1 MADRKLKSITFPG
14 IADPYVLDSGNIEYD
29 STAEYEAGTIGNAVR
44 TMGGKFCDELE
55 VDEDGL
61 VYLVNNGERIAGP
74 YGPFAGGGGGGG
86 GNNAIL
92 TVTNTT
98 GWITKTLA
106 EGGSCSISFNWSS
119 LEDDIPTGNG
129 SVRVM
134 VNAIT
139 KTTMDIQQ
147 GDVILDITDFLAT
160 GGNTVRIQVSDI
172 YGNMKSINYTVTV
185 VALSISSLFDAN
197 TAFSDDVNFTYTP
210 VGAVAKTV
218 YFILDG
224 QELGTYE
231 TSISGR
237 QLSYTIPAQTHG
249 AHSFQVY
256 YTAEINGETV
266 SSNVLNYDLIFIE
279 EGVSIPIIASTFD
292 VVTAEQYTTLS
303 IPYTVYTPSSL
314 SSSVQFYVND
324 ELVSEQTVDRT
335 PQIWTYRADNKGSL
349 ELSIM
354 SGTAEKIFNLTI
366 SESYIDAEVTTD
378 DMVLS
383 LQAAGRSNNEPDPA
397 VWTYDDISCAFTDFN
412 FKSDGWLLDDDNCT
426 FLRVRGDARL
436 TIPYKPFET
445 DFKRTGKTIE
455 IEFST
460 RDVLDYDATI
470 LSCLDNGRGLYITPQ
485 KATMVSEQA
494 MVNMQYKEEEHIR
507 LSIVTEKSNENRLL
521 MAYINGIPTRVVQYP
536 SGDNFA
542 QVTPAN
548 ISIGSSYCTI
558 DIYSIRIYDNNLTRN
573 QILDNWIMDTQD
585 VNAMVARYNEN
596 NVYDEYGNIV
606 IAKLPTYLPYM
617 ILSAPELPQY
627 KGDKKTIYGS
637 YTDPANS
644 ANNFTFEGCQIN
656 VQGTSSAPYAR
667 KNYDL
672 QFKNGFNM
680 RAGHADNFALAPDV
694 VPFNR
699 FVLKADVASSEG
711 ANNVELVKLFCD
723 INPFRSR
730 EEQLD
735 PKVRQGIYGFP
746 IVVFWNNTTTGE
758 TSFLGKYNFNLPKR
772 APEPYGYSGDM
783 ESWEFQNN
791 TSNNM
796 LFKDADFTSI
806 YVDVITG
813 DVYPAWKND
822 WEARFPDDT
831 WEDIDKLKE
840 FAEFVVST
848 RRDTATGDAI
858 SPVTYDGVTY
868 TTDTAEYRLAKFK
881 NQFPTYADLNSFV
894 FYYIFTELFLMVDSR
909 AKNLFIGFNGPD
921 VTVTGRMADRKAVAQ
936 PYDMDTGL
944 GTNNEGSLVFGYSL
958 EDTDHLAG
966 GANIFNGQD
975 SVLWCNLRDAFKS
988 QIATMYKTLRSQGTL
1003 SYASVE
1009 QRYEDHQSK
1018 WPEAVWIEDTWFK
1031 YIDPL
1036 INPDPGKEPTAVYLP
1051 MMQGSKEEQRKWWL
1065 SNRFQY
1071 MDSKWVAGDAIAYKI
1086 TLRGYEKA
1094 DIVVTP
1100 YIDLYPTVDYAST
1113 YLVQARG
1120 QHGQPT
1126 TLACPMDALNDT
1138 EIYIHSA
1145 PYLASVG
1152 DLSGL
1157 KVGFADFSA
1166 AVRLQ
1171 HIKVGDSSQSYEN
1184 RNLTHLVVGSN
1195 KMLKTIDAR
1204 NCISL
1209 GTSQASQD
1217 QVIELANCPIIEE
1230 VYFDGTSIKGVT
1242 LPDGGML
1249 RVLHLPGTITTLNI
1263 KNQNSITDLTIG
1275 GYSNLSTLI
1284 IENSNVDARTIL
1296 NSINAGSRVRLT
1308 GFYWEAED
1316 AEEIEDI
1323 LDLLDTMIGV
1333 DEGGY
1338 DVPKAVLSGTIHTDS
1353 LTGAQIA
1360 SYNARYPYLTVT
1372 ADSVTSVLYYKT
1384 WDGSSTVKAVTYIN
1398 GVAQDTAPSVPSRT
1412 ATAQYN
1418 FTAVGWNLEQDASV
1432 DDPDCTKDITGDRT
1446 VYAAYSRV
1454 VRTYTATFMRASE
1467 DGGGT
1472 LYTQQ
1477 NIPYGTV
1484 PTYGGSTPTT
1494 TRGDA

>member
-1 MADRKLKSITFPG
+1 
-14 IADPYVLDSGNIEYD
+14 
-29 STAEYEAGTIGNAVR
+29 
-44 TMGGKFCDELE
+44 
-55 VDEDGL
+55 
-61 VYLVNNGERIAGP
+61 
-74 YGPFAGGGGGGG
+74 
-86 GNNAIL
+86 
-92 TVTNTT
+92 
-98 GWITKTLA
+98 
-106 EGGSCSISFNWSS
+106 
-119 LEDDIPTGNG
+119 
-129 SVRVM
+129 
-134 VNAIT
+134 
-139 KTTMDIQQ
+139 
-147 GDVILDITDFLAT
+147 
-160 GGNTVRIQVSDI
+160 
-172 YGNMKSINYTVTV
+172 
-185 VALSISSLFDAN
+185 
-197 TAFSDDVNFTYTP
+197 
-210 VGAVAKTV
+210 
-218 YFILDG
+218 
-224 QELGTYE
+224 
-231 TSISGR
+231 
-237 QLSYTIPAQTHG
+237 
-249 AHSFQVY
+249 
-256 YTAEINGETV
+256 
-266 SSNVLNYDLIFIE
+266 
-279 EGVSIPIIASTFD
+279 
-292 VVTAEQYTTLS
+292 
-303 IPYTVYTPSSL
+303 
-314 SSSVQFYVND
+314 
-324 ELVSEQTVDRT
+324 
-335 PQIWTYRADNKGSL
+335 
-349 ELSIM
+349 
-354 SGTAEKIFNLTI
+354 
-366 SESYIDAEVTTD
+366 
-378 DMVLS
+378 
-383 LQAAGRSNNEPDPA
+383 
-397 VWTYDDISCAFTDFN
+397 
-412 FKSDGWLLDDDNCT
+412 
-426 FLRVRGDARL
+426 
-436 TIPYKPFET
+436 
-445 DFKRTGKTIE
+445 
-455 IEFST
+455 
-460 RDVLDYDATI
+460 
-470 LSCLDNGRGLYITPQ
+470 
-485 KATMVSEQA
+485 
-494 MVNMQYKEEEHIR
+494 
-507 LSIVTEKSNENRLL
+507 
-521 MAYINGIPTRVVQYP
+521 
-536 SGDNFA
+536 
-542 QVTPAN
+542 
-548 ISIGSSYCTI
+548 
-558 DIYSIRIYDNNLTRN
+558 
-573 QILDNWIMDTQD
+573 
-585 VNAMVARYNEN
+585 
-596 NVYDEYGNIV
+596 
-606 IAKLPTYLPYM
+606 M

-627 KGDKKTIYGS
+627 KGDKKIISGS
-637 YTDPANS
+637 YTDPSNS
-644 ANNFTFEGCQIN
+644 ANSFTFDGCQID

-672 QFKNGFNM
+672 QFKNGFTL
-680 RAGHADNFALAPDV
+680 RTGHADNYALAPDV
-694 VPFNR
+694 VPFKR
-699 FVLKADVASSEG
+699 FVIKADVASSEG
-711 ANNVELVKLFCD
+711 ANNVVLVKLFCD

-822 WEARFPDDT
+822 WEARFPNDE

-848 RRDTATGDAI
+848 RRDTAIGDAI

-1217 QVIELANCPIIEE
+1217 QVVELANCPIIEE

-1284 IENSNVDARTIL
+1284 IENSNVDARSII

-1338 DVPKAVLSGTIHTDS
+1338 DVSKAVLSGTIHTDS

-1372 ADSVTSVLYYKT
+1372 ADNVTSVLYYKT

-1398 GVAQDTAPSVPSRT
+1398 GVAQDTAPSVPSR
-1412 ATAQYN
+1412 ASSAQYN

-1432 DDPDCTKDITGDRT
+1432 NDPDCTKDITGDRT

-1494 TRGDA
+1494 TRGDAQEFTWIGWTPELVGITSNTTYYAVFKDNSSITRQLITRKIKYAENSEITSIGQYAFTSCHSLTTASFPAVTDIGAYAFIYCTGLQTISFPSATSIGSYAFARTGAWGTSMITNFQNVTYIGNNAFMSCSNLQAVNFPVATEIGSCAFQRCSSLTTVSFPVVTSIGASAFDGCSSLTTASFPVATSIGSYAFYGCSSLTTISFPSVTIISANAFNNCSRLATLSFPSVTSIGNSAFQSCSALTTVSFPVATSIGGYAFQTCVSLTTASFPVATSIGSYVFYNCVRLTSFYLTGSSIPALSNSNAFTSTPIAGYTSKTGGQYGSIFVPSSLYQSYLTATNWSYFSSRFVSI